1 MPKAKLDPKRAL
13 FVQEYLKDLNATKA
27 AIRAGYSKK
36 TARTQGSALLTK
48 IDIQAAI
55 EKAKASRSERT
66 EITQDR
72 VIRELARIAFLD
84 PADLLEDDGSI
95 KLIKNMPEDARR
107 VIAGME
113 VSEIFDN
120 AAGDQK
126 QAIGLL
132 KKIKVC
138 DKIRALE
145 LTGKHLGMFEDKLN
159 IPGVEAALYEI
170 SEKFLPKVVNRGHA
184 K

>member
-1 MPKAKLDPKRAL
+1 MPKKALDPKRAL
-13 FVQEYLKDLNATKA
+13 FVREYLVDLNATQA

-36 TARTQGSALLTK
+36 CASEQGYDLLRKPQIQTAIAEAMKKRA
-48 IDIQAAI
+48 D
-55 EKAKASRSERT
+55 RT

-95 KLIKNMPEDARR
+95 KLVKDMPEDARR

-159 IPGVEAALYEI
+159 IPGVEKALYEI
-170 SEKFLPKVVNRGHA
+170 SEKFLPKVANRGHA